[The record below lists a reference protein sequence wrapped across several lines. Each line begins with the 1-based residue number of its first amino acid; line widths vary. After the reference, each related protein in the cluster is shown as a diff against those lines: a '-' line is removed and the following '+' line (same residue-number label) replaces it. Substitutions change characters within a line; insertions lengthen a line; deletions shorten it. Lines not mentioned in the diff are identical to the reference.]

1 MPMRRYRLRAIPS
14 RKKVLSNTG
23 INKISLEK
31 NKMKTKK
38 KIISL
43 VLLLVPIFLLSGC
56 SSTQEPAELAVEPV
70 PVERQQNDP
79 IAMRFQETDSKSPTV
94 VESAMKLSGQYARLT
109 REAAEL
115 RRQNE
120 EFVAKNHQLN
130 ERVVSLE
137 ARLQQAQKELAEANS
152 LLIDMRVELNNW
164 KADILGFR
172 DEMRDAETAQLETLL
187 RILKVLGGQVT
198 AESARAENS
207 STVGSAVASLS
218 KPDRP

>member
-1 MPMRRYRLRAIPS
+1 MQ
-14 RKKVLSNTG
+14 TQ
-23 INKISLEK
+23 
-31 NKMKTKK
+31 K

-43 VLLLVPIFLLSGC
+43 EILLVSIFLLSGC
-56 SSTQEPAELAVEPV
+56 SSPQKPADLAVEPV
-70 PVERQQNDP
+70 PIEAQQSDSV
-79 IAMRFQETDSKSPTV
+79 AMRFQDSGSESPTV

-115 RRQNE
+115 RQQNE
-120 EFVAKNHQLN
+120 DLAAKNQQLN
-130 ERVVSLE
+130 EQVSSLD
-137 ARLQQAQKELAEANS
+137 AQLQQAHKELAEANS

-172 DEMRDAETAQLETLL
+172 NEMRDAETAQLETLL

-198 AESARAENS
+198 TESAKAKDA

-218 KPDRP
+218 KPNRP